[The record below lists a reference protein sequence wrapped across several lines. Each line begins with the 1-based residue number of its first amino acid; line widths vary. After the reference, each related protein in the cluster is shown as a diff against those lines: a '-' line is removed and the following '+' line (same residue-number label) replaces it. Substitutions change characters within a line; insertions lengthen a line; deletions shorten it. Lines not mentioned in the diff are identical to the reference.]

1 MKMPA
6 LLSSLLAIAVGGVVT
21 WQALD
26 SQQAAAPAIGAT
38 QLVTAEYG
46 QQLIRNTAQLMGSG
60 QTEAALRASGNN
72 LACSSC
78 HLESG
83 QKPGMLSLMQS
94 AAKYPAF
101 SGRDGI
107 TGDLADRING
117 CMQRS
122 MNGQKLHKDSVQM
135 QSMVSYVEQLGR
147 QYEAMSENSRAASD
161 PAAFV
166 EPDRQANLDN
176 GAKVYQERCV
186 VCHGA
191 NGEGLKATASLADG
205 YLFPPLWG
213 ADSYN
218 IGAGMARVLT
228 AARFIKARMPLGNAV
243 LSDDDAFDVAAFM
256 NMQER
261 PTMANLEQDYPD
273 RKLKPVDSPY
283 PPYADPFPQE
293 QHRLGPFAPIREH
306 YKKAN

>member
-1 MKMPA
+1 MKKSVPIILIIAIMLGSGLTWYALQSQPA
-6 LLSSLLAIAVGGVVT
+6 ADPSGSAQVA
-21 WQALD
+21 
-26 SQQAAAPAIGAT
+26 
-38 QLVTAEYG
+38 TAEYG
-46 QQLIRNTAQLMGSG
+46 QHLIRNTALLMGAG
-60 QTEAALRASGNN
+60 QSDLALRSSGNN
-72 LACSSC
+72 LACASC

-83 QKPGMLSLMQS
+83 QMPGMLSLMQS

-107 TGDLADRING
+107 MGDLADRING

-122 MNGQKLHKDSVQM
+122 MNGKALHRDSVEM
-135 QSMVSYVEQLGR
+135 LSMVMYVEQLGR
-147 QYEAMSENSRAASD
+147 QYAAMGDSSRAAD
-161 PAAFV
+161 EPAAFT
-166 EPDRQANLDN
+166 EPDRQANVEN

-191 NGEGLKATASLADG
+191 SGEGLKATTSLADG

-213 ADSYN
+213 PDSYN

-228 AARFIKARMPLGNAV
+228 AARFIKARMPLGNPV
-243 LSDDDAFDVAAFM
+243 LSDDEAFDVAAFM

-261 PTMANLEQDYPD
+261 PAMANLDKDYPD

-293 QHRLGPFAPIREH
+293 QHRLGPYAPIRD
-306 YKKAN
+306 YYKANP